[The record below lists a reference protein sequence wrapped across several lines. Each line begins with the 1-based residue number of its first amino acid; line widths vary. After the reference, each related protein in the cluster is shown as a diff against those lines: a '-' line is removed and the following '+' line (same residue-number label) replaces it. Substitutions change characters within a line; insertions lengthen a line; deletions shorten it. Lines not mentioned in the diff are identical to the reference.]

1 MTLKELEQVT
11 ISALKAGSIDAFNF
25 CFDLYWRPLCSF
37 ANSMVREPAVAEEIV
52 QNLFLDLWI
61 NRHKLPENS
70 SLKAYLLTAVRHDC
84 LDHLK
89 HKKIREKYEGEY
101 LESHN
106 FAYEDIFDDLINKDL
121 ERSLQAAISIL
132 PKQCREIFL
141 LSRFQYL
148 SYKEIAEHLN
158 ISPKTVENQIG
169 KALKIVRQALDPFL

>member
-37 ANSMVREPAVAEEIV
+37 ANSMVRQPAVAEEIV

-61 NRHKLPENS
+61 NWHKLPETS

-89 HKKIREKYEGEY
+89 HQKIREKYEGDY
-101 LESHN
+101 LQSHN

-121 ERSLQAAISIL
+121 EKSLQAAISKL
-132 PKQCREIFL
+132 PRQCREIFL
-141 LSRFQYL
+141 LSRFEYL
-148 SYKEIAEHLN
+148 PYKNIAEKLN
-158 ISPKTVENQIG
+158 LSVKTVENQIG
-169 KALKIVRQALDPFL
+169 KALKIIRKELDPYL